1 MTRSLLNGSDE
12 VAPST
17 DPSDEVTDL
26 ELAEAE
32 VAAAEAEAAAA
43 RARANAALARARVAR
58 MQGGSCDESA
68 DREPD
73 TIRAEPGDGDAA
85 NDSLADG
92 DPDADA
98 ATHVP
103 ADDQAAESPTTTD
116 PVAAG
121 GGTDTHVADSAAVT
135 ATEPELA
142 TSDAAA
148 DHDTAAKPGRI
159 RRFAV
164 ATRHRIPSVRR
175 PTKRGIAVT
184 AMSVITVA
192 ALVTTA
198 LIGWHHHTTTSEHE
212 RAEAFTAAA
221 NRGVTAITSLDFN
234 NAQRD
239 VQHILDQSTGAFYND
254 FNGRAKDFTSV
265 IEQSKVT
272 TKGKVTGSAVE
283 SMNGDDAVVL
293 VSASSD
299 VTNAAGAKQEPRT
312 WRLRVTVSDVD
323 GTMKISKVDFVP

>member
-17 DPSDEVTDL
+17 DPSEDATDL
-26 ELAEAE
+26 EVAEAE

-58 MQGGSCDESA
+58 TQRGEVKA
-68 DREPD
+68 PTDREPD
-73 TIRAEPGDGDAA
+73 SVQPRSDTDNATGPETAIDDAADAAEIAEKRAVAGAAVAGDAA
-85 NDSLADG
+85 
-92 DPDADA
+92 DP
-98 ATHVP
+98 P
-103 ADDQAAESPTTTD
+103 PS
-116 PVAAG
+116 AAG
-121 GGTDTHVADSAAVT
+121 STAVADSGRAA
-135 ATEPELA
+135 
-142 TSDAAA
+142 SDAVAE
-148 DHDTAAKPGRI
+148 HDSTDRPSRI
-159 RRFAV
+159 RRLAK
-164 ATRHRIPSVRR
+164 ATRLRKPSLRR

-184 AMSVITVA
+184 VMSVITVA

-198 LIGWHHHTTTSEHE
+198 LIGWHHHTATSEHE
-212 RAEAFTAAA
+212 RAQAFTAAA
-221 NRGVTAITSLDFN
+221 DRGVTAITSLDFN

-239 VQHILDQSTGAFYND
+239 VQRILDQSTGAFYND
-254 FNGRAKDFTSV
+254 FKGRAKDFTSV

-283 SMNGDDAVVL
+283 SMNGDDAVIL
-293 VSASSD
+293 VSAGSD